1 MSKRMMGNLLLL
13 AGAMIWGAA
22 FVAQSVGMDYLEPFT
37 FQTARSF
44 LGSFVLLPVIWF
56 RDRGG
61 RNDRRPVRPEDR
73 RYLLA
78 AGTLCG
84 VILFAASSLQQLGLL
99 YTTAGK
105 SGFVT
110 AFYIILVP
118 VVGLCFGRKV
128 RPWIWVSVVLALA
141 GLYLLCVSET
151 MTVGPGEWLTLGCA
165 LAFSFQILLID
176 RVSHRVDS
184 VRLCSMEFFVCG
196 VLSMILMFCTETP
209 RWDAVLRC
217 WLPICY
223 TGICSSGIGYTFQII
238 GQAYTEPAVASLL
251 MSLESVF
258 SVLFGWLLLRQMLS
272 IRELLGCLLVF
283 SAVIL
288 AQLPGR
294 KK

>member
-176 RVSHRVDS
+176 RVSNRVDS